1 MRATE
6 KINIRLN
13 TTPVKSDDFNTLVTG
28 LERKDVAK
36 IETPY
41 GSFNVPIPSSSSIPK
56 YQKVLNIAAAASI
69 KTLVDTSLLPRSSKV
84 DVSKTIAHVKDVCH
98 KAVANHSKKVDRR
111 DVMESILTVMLVEK
125 FKEQQLDKICQA
137 YSKPE
142 MWVDP
147 LTSGLWIV
155 APTSDHPAC
164 QAARV
169 RKVVSTYELDDNQ
182 AQSLIALS
190 FSKKHRET
198 ASAKLNL
205 FSKLKGQ

>member
-69 KTLVDTSLLPRSSKV
+69 KTLVDTSLLTRSSKV
-84 DVSKTIAHVKDVCH
+84 NVSKTIAHVKDVCH

-142 MWVDP
+142 MWVDISLNIGFMDCSSHLRP
-147 LTSGLWIV
+147 SSMPSCESLKSGVYI
-155 APTSDHPAC
+155 
-164 QAARV
+164 
-169 RKVVSTYELDDNQ
+169 
-182 AQSLIALS
+182 
-190 FSKKHRET
+190 
-198 ASAKLNL
+198 
-205 FSKLKGQ
+205 